1 MTYSLFTFNLNIMS
15 TKESAASQH
24 LPSVP
29 PIAIAFKRDVTRE
42 QLIATLD
49 SILGK
54 YGCRTC
60 GLNGYPG
67 VTFIG
72 DPGPEF
78 SSLSESLVAN
88 VAHTGVANVEAR

>member
-1 MTYSLFTFNLNIMS
+1 MS
-15 TKESAASQH
+15 TKESAELKH
-24 LPSVP
+24 LATVP
-29 PIAIAFKRDVTRE
+29 PIAVSFKRDVTRD

-49 SILGK
+49 SILNK

-72 DPGPEF
+72 DPSPEF
-78 SSLSESLVAN
+78 NSLRESLVAN
-88 VAHTGVANVEAR
+88 VAHTGVANVQVR

>member
-1 MTYSLFTFNLNIMS
+1 MS
-15 TKESAASQH
+15 TKESAESKH
-24 LPSVP
+24 LPTVP
-29 PIAIAFKRDVTRE
+29 PIAVTFKRDVTRE

-72 DPGPEF
+72 DPSPEF
-78 SSLSESLVAN
+78 SSLRESLVTN